1 MILSSVPR
9 SIVPSPVGEF
19 NVAVQARLPRAA
31 FALGLTGRLRLK
43 WCWPAMSDAMIST
56 EPEFSLRTRA
66 ANLER
71 LRRETF
77 DVVVIGGG
85 VTGAGVALDAASRG
99 LAVALLE
106 KQDFASGTSSRS
118 SKLIHGG
125 LRYLEQFEFALVRE
139 GLQERALLHQNA
151 PHLSRPLPFLVPVYT
166 RDERSPLGK
175 SVLKLRAG
183 LALYDRLAGRQ
194 NFAPSRWLP
203 PEQALAFAPHLSADG
218 LRGAFLY
225 YDGLTDDARL
235 VIEII
240 KAAAAH
246 GAVVANYA
254 AATGFVERDGRIT
267 GVEVREELA
276 DKRLTIATR
285 TVINATGVWA
295 DEVMRMSDPA
305 ARRTLRPSKGIH
317 IVLPAEKLNNRAAVL
332 IPSLGEQRF
341 LFVIPWQSRI
351 VIGTTDTDYAGD
363 LNDPRASAEEI
374 RRVVESAARS
384 FPEAGITTDDVINS
398 FAGLRSL
405 AGGDAGAT
413 KDLSRREVIIE
424 NAAGMVSIIGG
435 KLTAWR
441 AMAERAVD
449 LALKRLASGD
459 PSAQASLPRSRT
471 AELKLAGSARLKGE
485 VALEAARSAQEFKVP
500 VETVEHLIQSYGGN
514 YAMILE
520 PVRRRDELKRPLIE
534 GLPHIEAE
542 VIYAVRHEM
551 AVTVEDFLS
560 RRTRLSLLARDGG
573 AGSVVRVA
581 QLLAE
586 EAAVD

>member
-1 MILSSVPR
+1 
-9 SIVPSPVGEF
+9 
-19 NVAVQARLPRAA
+19 
-31 FALGLTGRLRLK
+31 
-43 WCWPAMSDAMIST
+43 MSDAMIST
-56 EPEFSLRTRA
+56 EPEFSRRTRA

-85 VTGAGVALDAASRG
+85 VTGAGVALDAATRG

-106 KQDFASGTSSRS
+106 KNDFASGTSSRS

-139 GLQERALLHQNA
+139 GLQERALLRQNA

-166 RDERSPLGK
+166 RDEGSPLGK
-175 SVLKLRAG
+175 NVLKLRAG

-194 NFAPSRWLP
+194 NFAPYRWLP

-254 AATGFVERDGRIT
+254 AVNGFVEREGRIT

-276 DKRLTIATR
+276 DKRLTIAAQI
-285 TVINATGVWA
+285 VINATGVWA

-305 ARRTLRPSKGIH
+305 ARKTLRPSKGIH
-317 IVLPAEKLNNRAAVL
+317 VVLPAEKLNNRAAVL
-332 IPSLGEQRF
+332 IPSLGEPRF

-363 LNDPRASAEEI
+363 LNDPRATAEEI

-384 FPEAGITTDDVINS
+384 FPDAGITTDDCISS

-449 LALKRLASGD
+449 LAVKRLASGD
-459 PSAQASLPRSRT
+459 PAAQASLPRSRT
-471 AELKLAGSARLKGE
+471 AELKLAGSERLKGK
-485 VALEAARSAQEFKVP
+485 VTMEAARIAQEFKVP

-514 YAMILE
+514 YAMVLE
-520 PVRRRDELKRPLIE
+520 PTRGRDELKRPLIE

-551 AVTVEDFLS
+551 AVNVEDFLS

-573 AGSVVRVA
+573 ASSVVRVA

-586 EAAVD
+586 ETAAD